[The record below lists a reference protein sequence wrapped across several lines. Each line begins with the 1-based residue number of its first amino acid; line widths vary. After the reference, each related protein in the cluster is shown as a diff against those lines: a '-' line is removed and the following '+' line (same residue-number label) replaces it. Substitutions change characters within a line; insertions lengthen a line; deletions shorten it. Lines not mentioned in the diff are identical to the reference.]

1 MRPASGPART
11 TRARAGIFTLV
22 GVIGYGVQT
31 AVLWLLVARLGV
43 PVVPATL
50 AATEAAVLHNFLW
63 HLGWTWGDRP
73 AGARAVAGRLVRFN
87 LSNGGF
93 SLVGGAAIMALLVD
107 ALGVHYLLANLA
119 AVLVVS
125 VANFLASDRFV
136 FTLPPRPA
144 APTPRQTTY
153 KTTAT

>member
-1 MRPASGPART
+1 VVSARPL
-11 TRARAGIFTLV
+11 RARIGIFTLV

-31 AVLWLLVARLGV
+31 AVLWLLVGRIGWA
-43 PVVPATL
+43 VVPATL
-50 AATEAAVLHNFLW
+50 VATEAAVLHNFLW
-63 HLGWTWGDRP
+63 HLGWTWADRP
-73 AGARAVAGRLVRFN
+73 VGARAAGWRLLRFN

-125 VANFLASDRFV
+125 IANFLASDRFV
-136 FTLPPRPA
+136 FTRAERSGAPA
-144 APTPRQTTY
+144 SHHTTY
-153 KTTAT
+153 KTTAM